1 MASEPR
7 LPSTKRSFTREPAIS
22 KFPNATKNNVLGII
36 LFIEQGIILF
46 IEQGKKLVSKR
57 QQVCLTMRHD
67 YFDNGQIL
75 RAVAWFCK
83 VTKEGPIESLFDIIQ
98 TNDVENDENAAVG
111 VMTM

>member
-36 LFIEQGIILF
+36 LFIEQG
-46 IEQGKKLVSKR
+46 KKLVSKR

-75 RAVAWFCK
+75 RAVA
-83 VTKEGPIESLFDIIQ
+83 
-98 TNDVENDENAAVG
+98 
-111 VMTM
+111 